1 MSTKAPNANGFRDHY
16 ETLQLSPHAD
26 EDTITHAYHAL
37 VKRYHPD
44 NAETGNDARFRAL
57 TDAYQ
62 TLSDPER
69 RAAYDIVRAGKIRH
83 RTQLV
88 SAVESDN
95 DYEVER
101 LLRLTVLEMLYNKR
115 RLEPEKPG
123 LSPLELEQMVGRP
136 REHLEFSTWFLVQ
149 KKLVSRADNSSLV
162 ISAEGVEYLEQN
174 QHDTLKRRR
183 LTAGSSAA

>member
-1 MSTKAPNANGFRDHY
+1 M
-16 ETLQLSPHAD
+16 AD
-26 EDTITHAYHAL
+26 EDSTDLYDTLQISATAEPETIHRVYRLLAQ
-37 VKRYHPD
+37 RYHPD

-57 TDAYQ
+57 TDAYH

-69 RAAYDIVRAGKIRH
+69 RAAYDIVRAGKMRH
-83 RTQLV
+83 RTQIV

-101 LLRLTVLEMLYNKR
+101 LLRLTVLEVLYSRR

-123 LSPLELEQMVGRP
+123 VSPLELEQMIGRP
-136 REHLEFSTWFLVQ
+136 REHLEFSTWYLVQ
-149 KKLVSRADNSSLV
+149 RKLVGRSDNSSLV
-162 ISAEGVEYLEQN
+162 ITADGVEYLEQN
-174 QHDTLKRRR
+174 QADTLKRRR

>member
-1 MSTKAPNANGFRDHY
+1 MADEEPTDLY
-16 ETLQLSPHAD
+16 DTLQISATAEP
-26 EDTITHAYHAL
+26 ETIHRVYRLLAQ
-37 VKRYHPD
+37 RYHPD

-57 TDAYQ
+57 TDAYH

-69 RAAYDIVRAGKIRH
+69 RAAYDIVRAGKMRH

-88 SAVESDN
+88 AAVESDN

-115 RLEPEKPG
+115 RIEPEKPG
-123 LSPLELEQMVGRP
+123 LSPLELEQMIGRP

-149 KKLVSRADNSSLV
+149 KKLVSRSDNSSLV
-162 ISAEGVEYLEQN
+162 ITAEGVEYLEQN
-174 QHDTLKRRR
+174 QGDTLKRRR